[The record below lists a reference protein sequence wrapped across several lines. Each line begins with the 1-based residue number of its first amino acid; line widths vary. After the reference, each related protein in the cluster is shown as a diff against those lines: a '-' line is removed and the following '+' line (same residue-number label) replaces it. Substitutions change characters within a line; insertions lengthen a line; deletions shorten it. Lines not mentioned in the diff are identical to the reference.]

1 MQQTIF
7 KTFFT
12 AILVTLVTGC
22 STGEIKPVTGPEAA
36 AAYGHITMPVG
47 DISNVMLYKVGE
59 SYTPLIKPSPSSHVY
74 PNGDYFF
81 ENLEPGKYFLLGF
94 MSGQEAF
101 YFNHQGIDDAKFQK
115 EFTFDIKPGS
125 VNYLGSF
132 EVMGID
138 RNYQRSV
145 YFDIKRSKI
154 PTKSTILKH
163 LIGETKGTGWD
174 AVFEKALK

>member
-12 AILVTLVTGC
+12 AILVTLITGC
-22 STGEIKPVTGPEAA
+22 STGAIKPVTGPEAA
-36 AAYGHITMPVG
+36 AAYGHITMPAG
-47 DISNVMLYKVGE
+47 DITNVMLYKVGE
-59 SYTPLIKPSPSSHVY
+59 VYKPLFNPPPRSHVY

-101 YFNHQGIDDAKFQK
+101 YFNHKGIDDPKFLK
-115 EFTFDIKPGS
+115 DFTIDVKPGS
-125 VNYLGSF
+125 VTYLGSF
-132 EVMGID
+132 EVTGID
-138 RNYQRSV
+138 RNFLRTDS
-145 YFDIKRSKI
+145 FDIKRSKT
-154 PTKSTILKH
+154 PTKSTILKQ
-163 LIGETKGTGWD
+163 LIGVTKGTGWD